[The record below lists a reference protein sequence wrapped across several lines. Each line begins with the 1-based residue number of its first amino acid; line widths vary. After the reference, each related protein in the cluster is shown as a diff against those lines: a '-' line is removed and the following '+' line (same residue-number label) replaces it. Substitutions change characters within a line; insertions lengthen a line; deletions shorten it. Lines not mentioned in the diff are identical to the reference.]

1 MLINRSSCANWKPL
15 GKFPSHLNPALSTI
29 SPHSHIFT
37 MDRWMQHWVKKKNLE
52 KKLQNVNLELEVKIE
67 QMSETVTDPC
77 EVLHFE
83 YLVVSL
89 DI

>member
-1 MLINRSSCANWKPL
+1 MDAAL
-15 GKFPSHLNPALSTI
+15 GE
-29 SPHSHIFT
+29 
-37 MDRWMQHWVKKKNLE
+37 KKNLV

-67 QMSETVTDPC
+67 QMSETVTDFC